1 MSFICGKCFS
11 EMDVDKL
18 SDTRLKIFCPLCGSA
33 WFIDDTDHELNYD
46 DEDDLS
52 IEDAALLWS
61 IHDKSEKY
69 LFGYT
74 VAELENALNIN

>member
-11 EMDVDKL
+11 KMDIDKV
-18 SDTRLKIFCPLCGSA
+18 SNIRLKIFCPICGSK
-33 WFIDDTDHELNYD
+33 WFIDDNEQELKI
-46 DEDDLS
+46 EETIE

-61 IHDKSEKY
+61 VHGKNNKY

-74 VAELENALNIN
+74 EEELEKILN